1 MLFFGWFPGR
11 NNPARKPF
19 KEGFAEKIRKT
30 GMLWVKM

>member
-11 NNPARKPF
+11 IIAARKPF